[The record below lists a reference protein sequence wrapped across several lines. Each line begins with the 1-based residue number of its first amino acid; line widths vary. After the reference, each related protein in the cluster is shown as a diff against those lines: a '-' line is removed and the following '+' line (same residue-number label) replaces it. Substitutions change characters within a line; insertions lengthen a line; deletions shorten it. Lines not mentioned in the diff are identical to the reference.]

1 MTSVPSAER
10 ALDEL
15 TLGKGVVL
23 EDLVDRAALG
33 EMTKSA
39 HELFGVSIR
48 IFNESGGM
56 LADASRA
63 PELYA
68 YLDRFAAGKT
78 ALGAVVNR
86 VKGVDADLGHV
97 VAPCVTGASY
107 LVAGIAYDGRL
118 LGRLILGPYA
128 PPGAAVAS
136 DVKALDPG
144 IDVAIVERAF
154 AALPRSTDE
163 EVDRVARHLVR
174 TLDLILFS
182 GHKALLTSSMHL
194 ASVRESFR
202 ELQEKNQ
209 KLQNAYDRL
218 KELDR
223 LKSNFLAT
231 VSHELRTPLTS
242 IIGYSEMLAE
252 GIAGDMNAEQKE
264 FVTTIHEKG
273 EQLLDLIKGLLDLSK
288 LESGTMSLRKAEIE
302 VAPLIA
308 DVASTLAPT
317 ARKRNIQIDTKIES
331 GLPALWADAERLRQ
345 VLLNLTENAIKF
357 TPGGGSVRL
366 GAHLTV
372 LERKSDDDGRGVVL
386 FSNRRTAVELRVT
399 DTGIGIPNGEKQ
411 KVFDAFYQVDG
422 SSTREHGGTGL
433 GLSIVRRLVDAHD
446 GIVHVEDNKPQGA
459 IFVVT
464 IPCRRT
470 TIG

>member
-23 EDLVDRAALG
+23 EDLVDRQALH

-39 HELFGVSIR
+39 HALFGVSIR
-48 IFNESGGM
+48 VFAESGAM
-56 LADASRA
+56 LADASHA
-63 PELYA
+63 PELYT
-68 YLDRFAAGKT
+68 YLDGFNAGKA
-78 ALGAVVNR
+78 ALGVVVHQ
-86 VKGVDADLGHV
+86 VKSVDPGLGHV
-97 VAPCVTGASY
+97 LCPCVSGASY

-128 PPGAAVAS
+128 VPGAKPSKELAAFDPDIDAS
-136 DVKALDPG
+136 V
-144 IDVAIVERAF
+144 VERTF
-154 AALPRSTDE
+154 AALPQKNDV
-163 EVDRVARHLVR
+163 EVERAARHLVK

-182 GHKALLTSSMHL
+182 GHKALLTSNMHL

-202 ELQEKNQ
+202 ELTEKNQ

-252 GIAGDMNAEQKE
+252 GIAGDLNPEQKE

-273 EQLLDLIKGLLDLSK
+273 EQLLELIKGLLDLSK

-317 ARKRNIQIDTKIES
+317 ARKRKIEIDVKVEN
-331 GLPALWADAERLRQ
+331 GLPGLWADAERLRQ

-357 TPGGGSVRL
+357 TPPEGKVRL
-366 GAHLTV
+366 SASLTL
-372 LERKSDDDGRGVVL
+372 LERKTDDDGRGVVL
-386 FSNRRTAVELRVT
+386 FSNRRPAVELRVT
-399 DTGIGIPNGEKQ
+399 DTGIGIPDAEKQ

-446 GIVHVEDNKPQGA
+446 GVVHVEDNKPQGA
-459 IFVVT
+459 VFVVT

-470 TIG
+470 TVG